1 MRTTENG
8 IRLPVIVKIPA
19 MEDVHV
25 DEIVPP
31 GRNFPCN
38 HAFGE
43 LFQKPGGLL
52 RDVPG
57 HKKLHVTG
65 FQAGKVL
72 FKVVESD
79 HNPLRVRMI
88 SQIFIYEPDS

>member
-1 MRTTENG
+1 M
-8 IRLPVIVKIPA
+8 
-19 MEDVHV
+19 

-72 FKVVESD
+72 FKVVEPD

-88 SQIFIYEPDS
+88 SQIFIWIWTIWNIPATGMISQVTLPLPILDI